1 MKSWTSAGAAG
12 RAVPIPQTP
21 SRVSIHQ
28 TPFKTPPHRKK
39 ARTIAQPTFAG
50 FESVAR
56 PQSPNKSPAS
66 KPTTDMAFT
75 KQSQRGEAVFPSQE
89 ITPIFGEQD
98 IFMDHMQSAGSS
110 SPMRGHR
117 NTSPSLGDIEGGDP
131 MDIEDGVAPPW
142 LDDEPVS
149 TTGIEWRDEAS
160 SCFPCFPAPL
170 PHF

>member
-1 MKSWTSAGAAG
+1 MHIRRYP
-12 RAVPIPQTP
+12 RAVVI
-21 SRVSIHQ
+21 
-28 TPFKTPPHRKK
+28 
-39 ARTIAQPTFAG
+39 
-50 FESVAR
+50 
-56 PQSPNKSPAS
+56 
-66 KPTTDMAFT
+66 KPTYLNGFTREFERAKNAFDRSI
-75 KQSQRGEAVFPSQE
+75 QSE
-89 ITPIFGEQD
+89 IFD
-98 IFMDHMQSAGSS
+98 IVLDTRKSSAGSS

-131 MDIEDGVAPPW
+131 MDIEDGAAHPW